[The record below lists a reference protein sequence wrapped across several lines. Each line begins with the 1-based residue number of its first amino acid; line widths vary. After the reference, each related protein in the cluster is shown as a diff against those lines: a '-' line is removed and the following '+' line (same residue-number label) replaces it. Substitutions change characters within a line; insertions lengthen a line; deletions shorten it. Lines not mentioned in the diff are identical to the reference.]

1 MPAKRNDRKR
11 GTGVIDRLVD
21 VLPIELHLPGKKA
34 RPGLFHKIWQKLF
47 LLRLIS
53 FSLGYNFCGPGTKL
67 DKRLARG
74 DQPVSKLDD
83 FCRSHDIVYRDHHDS
98 ETRRRADSL
107 LAEQA
112 VSRIFAKDA
121 KLGERAAALAVAGAM
136 KAKTKL
142 GSGLKKK
149 SRVLKTPYKIGG
161 CVRTVAVKPP
171 GGCAKRKKRENTS
184 QKRKGA
190 DKKKTKGGFLPLL
203 PLLGALGALGSV
215 AGGAASIASAVNKSK
230 KDAAALDELKSHNR
244 TMERLAAAKG
254 KGVFL
259 RLDKGASKRGA
270 GVFLKVDKHGRC

>member
-1 MPAKRNDRKR
+1 
-11 GTGVIDRLVD
+11 
-21 VLPIELHLPGKKA
+21 
-34 RPGLFHKIWQKLF
+34 
-47 LLRLIS
+47 
-53 FSLGYNFCGPGTKL
+53 
-67 DKRLARG
+67 
-74 DQPVSKLDD
+74 LDD
-83 FCRSHDIVYRDHHDS
+83 FCRSHDIVYRDHRDS

-136 KAKTKL
+136 KAKTKF
-142 GSGLKKK
+142 GSGLKNKKK

-171 GGCAKRKKRENTS
+171 GGCAKKKRKNNS
-184 QKRKGA
+184 QKRKEA

-203 PLLGALGALGSV
+203 PLLGALGALGSM

-244 TMERLAAAKG
+244 TMERLTAAKG

-270 GVFLKVDKHGRC
+270 GVFLKLDKHGRC